1 MSRMRQ
7 GATVEIVGLGEA
19 MVLVTPADGEPLRRS
34 ATASLHV
41 GGAELNLCAAAA
53 RLGARAAF
61 CSRIGADP
69 FGERIR
75 AEAERQGVDTSLLA
89 VCSGTPTGIY
99 FKDVH
104 TDGTRRVHYYR
115 AGSAASTMD
124 ESDARRVIDAQPAL
138 VAVSGITAAL
148 GDGPL
153 AAVRAVLS
161 AGVRTALDPNL
172 RPALGPVADQADR
185 LRPLLDRVDILL
197 LGLDEA
203 GPVLGTTDP
212 TAIFAAAAAAGVGE
226 TVLKAGPDGC
236 FVSGPDGPVHLP
248 SAATEVVDPVGAG
261 DAFAGGYLVGR
272 LRGLDPPR
280 AAWLGSRMAAA
291 VLTAIGDTEGLPS
304 RDEAAA
310 LLAAAH

>member
-1 MSRMRQ
+1 
-7 GATVEIVGLGEA
+7 VEIVGLGEA
-19 MVLVTPADGEPLRRS
+19 MVLVTPADGQPLHRS

-61 CSRIGADP
+61 CSRVGNDP
-69 FGERIR
+69 FGDRIR
-75 AEAERQGVDTSLLA
+75 AEAQRQGVDTSLLA
-89 VCSGTPTGIY
+89 VSDGAPTGIY

-124 ESDARRVIDAQPAL
+124 ESDARRLLATRPAL
-138 VAVSGITAAL
+138 VVVSGITAAL

-161 AGVRTALDPNL
+161 ARAYGRLKTALDPNP

-185 LRPLLDRVDILL
+185 IRPLLGQVDILL

-212 TAIFAAAAAAGVGE
+212 AEVFAASEAAGVAE

-236 FVSGPDGPVHLP
+236 YVCGPDGPVHLP
-248 SAATEVVDPVGAG
+248 SAATRVVDPVGAG

-272 LRGLDPPR
+272 LRGLDPMR
-280 AAWLGSRMAAA
+280 AAWLGSQMAAA
-291 VLTAIGDTEGLPS
+291 VLTAIGDTEGLPTTA
-304 RDEAAA
+304 EAAA
-310 LLAAAH
+310 LLAEAHAGAEA

>member
-1 MSRMRQ
+1 
-7 GATVEIVGLGEA
+7 VEIVGLGEA
-19 MVLVTPADGEPLRRS
+19 MVLVTPADGQPLHRS

-61 CSRIGADP
+61 CSRVGADP
-69 FGERIR
+69 FGDRIR

-89 VCSGTPTGIY
+89 VSDTAPTGIY

-124 ESDARRVIDAQPAL
+124 ESDARRLLDARPAL
-138 VAVSGITAAL
+138 VVVSGITAAL

-161 AGVRTALDPNL
+161 ARGPKTALDPNL

-185 LRPLLDRVDILL
+185 IRPLLGQVDILL

-212 TAIFAAAAAAGVGE
+212 AEVFAAAAAAGVAE

-236 FVSGPDGPVHLP
+236 YVCGPDGLVHLP
-248 SAATEVVDPVGAG
+248 SAAGVVVDPVGAG

-272 LRGLDPPR
+272 LRGLDPTR

-291 VLTAIGDTEGLPS
+291 VLTAIGDTEGLPTTA
-304 RDEAAA
+304 EAAA
-310 LLAAAH
+310 LLAEAAA